1 MSLMLLRPGMRRASY
16 LYLMVGIMQA
26 CYLPFTSIVLRDR
39 GVSFEAIG
47 LVGAINSILALAAAP
62 IWGHLGDA
70 TLGRVAAFRLAIFAT
85 AIGVFA
91 FAAGPVAGIPGSML
105 AAFAGA
111 GIVPLL
117 DAIGMERLAE
127 VKGNWGTLRAVTS
140 ASFAASSLLS
150 GVFVVAGGAILV
162 GPLYA
167 AGALIV
173 LAGTLGLRV
182 THQRHQPA
190 SEDELEAERSELA
203 GGNAEIAVAGDW
215 RDRFGTVSLAFAQSP
230 KLLSFLLLSL
240 LVNIGAGIFY
250 SFGLLRIQE
259 VGGNASMV
267 TLAATISAAVEIPF
281 FLIGGAVALRFGM
294 RAVYSVGLIALGLCC
309 FGYAVD
315 LSPLA
320 LGAIRALC
328 GVGFACTLLGSVL
341 TVRAIVPLQLQAT
354 GQALFQAVSFGLS
367 LAVSSIVGGVIYGEL
382 GAFPLFVL
390 GGAILIGSVP
400 FAWRI
405 LRVDT
410 APTTI

>member
-1 MSLMLLRPGMRRASY
+1 MRRASY

-26 CYLPFTSIVLRDR
+26 FYLPFSSIVFRDR

-47 LVGAINSILALAAAP
+47 LVGAINSILALSAAP

-70 TLGRVAAFRLAIFAT
+70 TLGRVAAFRIAIFAT

-140 ASFAASSLLS
+140 ASYAATGLVS
-150 GVFVVAGGAILV
+150 GVLVVAGGAFLV
-162 GPLYA
+162 GPLYGV
-167 AGALIV
+167 GALIV
-173 LAGTLGLRV
+173 LMGTLGLRV
-182 THQRHQPA
+182 THRRHRVV

-215 RDRFGTVSLAFAQSP
+215 RDRFGTVSLTFAQSP

-240 LVNIGAGIFY
+240 LVNLGAGIFY
-250 SFGLLRIQE
+250 SYGALRIQE
-259 VGGNASMV
+259 VGGNAAMV
-267 TLAATISAAVEIPF
+267 TLSAAISAAVEIPF
-281 FLIGGAVALRFGM
+281 FLIGGAVALHFGM
-294 RAVYSVGLIALGLCC
+294 RAVYSIGLVALGLCC
-309 FGYAVD
+309 FGYAFD
-315 LSPLA
+315 FSPFALSAMRGLV
-320 LGAIRALC
+320 
-328 GVGFACTLLGSVL
+328 GVGYACTLLGSVL

-354 GQALFQAVSFGLS
+354 GQALFQAVSFGLAIS
-367 LAVSSIVGGVIYGEL
+367 VSSIVGGVIYGEI
-382 GAFPLFVL
+382 GAFPVFVL

-405 LRVDT
+405 LRVD
-410 APTTI
+410 AVAAIS

>member
-1 MSLMLLRPGMRRASY
+1 MRRASY
-16 LYLMVGIMQA
+16 LYFMVGIMQA
-26 CYLPFTSIVLRDR
+26 CYLPFTSIVFRDR

-70 TLGRVAAFRLAIFAT
+70 TLGRVAAFRLAIFAA

-140 ASFAASSLLS
+140 ASFAVSSLVS
-150 GVFVVAGGAILV
+150 GVLVVAGGAILV

-167 AGALIV
+167 AGALII
-173 LAGTLGLRV
+173 LLGTLGLRV
-182 THQRHQPA
+182 THQRHQAA
-190 SEDELEAERSELA
+190 SEAELEAERSEMA

-259 VGGNASMV
+259 VGGNAAMV

-294 RAVYSVGLIALGLCC
+294 RAVYSVGLIALGLCS
-309 FGYAVD
+309 FGYAFD
-315 LSPLA
+315 LSPLT
-320 LGAIRALC
+320 LGIVRALC

>member
-1 MSLMLLRPGMRRASY
+1 MRRASY
-16 LYLMVGIMQA
+16 LYLVVGIMQA
-26 CYLPFTSIVLRDR
+26 FYLPFSSIVFRDR

-47 LVGAINSILALAAAP
+47 LVGAINSILALTAAP

-140 ASFAASSLLS
+140 GSYAATSLLS
-150 GVFVVAGGAILV
+150 GVLVVAGGAILV

-173 LAGTLGLRV
+173 LAGTIGLRV
-182 THQRHQPA
+182 THRRHHAA

-240 LVNIGAGIFY
+240 LANLGAGIFY
-250 SFGLLRIQE
+250 AYGSLRIQE
-259 VGGNASMV
+259 VGGNAAMV
-267 TLAATISAAVEIPF
+267 TLASTISAGVEIPF
-281 FLIGGAVALRFGM
+281 FLIGGSVVLRFGM

-309 FGYAVD
+309 FGYALD

-320 LGAIRALC
+320 LGIIRGLC

-341 TVRAIVPLQLQAT
+341 TIRAIVPLALQAT
-354 GQALFQAVSFGLS
+354 GQALFQAVSFGLAIS
-367 LAVSSIVGGVIYGEL
+367 VSSIVGGVIYGEI
-382 GAFPLFVL
+382 GAFPLFVI
-390 GGAILIGSVP
+390 GGIILIGSVP
-400 FAWRI
+400 FAWNI
-405 LRVDT
+405 LRVDA
-410 APTTI
+410 APATS

>member
-1 MSLMLLRPGMRRASY
+1 MRRASY

-26 CYLPFTSIVLRDR
+26 FYLPFTSIVFRDR

-47 LVGAINSILALAAAP
+47 LVGAINSILALTAAP

-70 TLGRVAAFRLAIFAT
+70 TLGRVAAFRLTILAT

-111 GIVPLL
+111 GILPLL

-140 ASFAASSLLS
+140 ASYAATGLIS
-150 GVFVVAGGAILV
+150 GALVVAGGAFLV

-173 LAGTLGLRV
+173 LVGTLGLRV
-182 THQRHQPA
+182 THRRHRA
-190 SEDELEAERSELA
+190 ISEDELEAERSELA
-203 GGNAEIAVAGDW
+203 GSNAEIAVAGDW

-230 KLLSFLLLSL
+230 KLLPFLLLSL
-240 LVNIGAGIFY
+240 LANLGAGVLY
-250 SFGLLRIQE
+250 SYGFLRIQE
-259 VGGNASMV
+259 VGGNAAMV
-267 TLAATISAAVEIPF
+267 TLAATISATVEIPF
-281 FLIGGAVALRFGM
+281 FLIGGAIALRFGM
-294 RAVYSVGLIALGLCC
+294 RAVYSIGLIALGLCC
-309 FGYAVD
+309 FGYAFD
-315 LSPLA
+315 LSPLT
-320 LGAIRALC
+320 LGIIRSLC
-328 GVGFACTLLGSVL
+328 GAGYACTLLGSVL

-354 GQALFQAVSFGLS
+354 GQALFQAVAFGLALS
-367 LAVSSIVGGVIYGEL
+367 VSSIVGGVIYGEI

-405 LRVDT
+405 LRVDA
-410 APTTI
+410 APTTR

>member
-1 MSLMLLRPGMRRASY
+1 
-16 LYLMVGIMQA
+16 
-26 CYLPFTSIVLRDR
+26 
-39 GVSFEAIG
+39 
-47 LVGAINSILALAAAP
+47 
-62 IWGHLGDA
+62 
-70 TLGRVAAFRLAIFAT
+70 
-85 AIGVFA
+85 
-91 FAAGPVAGIPGSML
+91 
-105 AAFAGA
+105 
-111 GIVPLL
+111 
-117 DAIGMERLAE
+117 
-127 VKGNWGTLRAVTS
+127 
-140 ASFAASSLLS
+140 
-150 GVFVVAGGAILV
+150 
-162 GPLYA
+162 
-167 AGALIV
+167 
-173 LAGTLGLRV
+173 
-182 THQRHQPA
+182 
-190 SEDELEAERSELA
+190 
-203 GGNAEIAVAGDW
+203 
-215 RDRFGTVSLAFAQSP
+215 LAFAQSP

-259 VGGNASMV
+259 VGGNAAMV

-294 RAVYSVGLIALGLCC
+294 RAVYSVGLIALGLCS
-309 FGYAVD
+309 FGYAFD
-315 LSPLA
+315 LSPLT
-320 LGAIRALC
+320 LGIVRALC

>member
-1 MSLMLLRPGMRRASY
+1 MRRASY
-16 LYLMVGIMQA
+16 LYFMVGIMQA
-26 CYLPFTSIVLRDR
+26 CYLPFTSIVFRDR

-70 TLGRVAAFRLAIFAT
+70 TLGRVAAFRLAIFTA
-85 AIGVFA
+85 AIGVLA

-140 ASFAASSLLS
+140 ASFAASSLVA
-150 GVFVVAGGAILV
+150 GVLVVAGGAILV

-167 AGALIV
+167 AGALVI

-182 THQRHQPA
+182 THQRHQAA
-190 SEDELEAERSELA
+190 SEAELEAERSELA

-259 VGGNASMV
+259 VGGNAAMV

-294 RAVYSVGLIALGLCC
+294 RAVYSVGLIALGLCS
-309 FGYAVD
+309 FGYAFD

-367 LAVSSIVGGVIYGEL
+367 LAVSSIVGGVIYGEI